1 MLYLITTELKN
12 AEIIRRFLVSKYS
25 KGFTLIELIATM
37 VIASILASS
46 LITGYRTYNEWL
58 KVNKE
63 ILNMVNTLRQARDYC
78 MGANENFYLSVDTD
92 ADTYTLKYKEAK
104 NALNLPGQND
114 NVFTMPS
121 FVDFTASTGLDAELV
136 FNILGEP
143 TEGATITINTDERTI
158 EIVSPTGYIYAHN

>member
-1 MLYLITTELKN
+1 MT
-12 AEIIRRFLVSKYS
+12 RVSQ
-25 KGFTLIELIATM
+25 GFTLIELIATM

-63 ILNMVNTLRQARDYC
+63 ILNMVNTIRQARDYC
-78 MGANENFYLSVDTD
+78 IEANENFYLSVDTD
-92 ADTYTLKYKEAK
+92 ADTYTLEYINDN

-121 FVDFTASTGLDAELV
+121 FVDFTASTGITDLK

-143 TEGATITINTDERTI
+143 SATETITINTDERTI
-158 EIVSPTGYIYAHN
+158 TIVSPTGYIYAHN

>member
-1 MLYLITTELKN
+1 MHKH
-12 AEIIRRFLVSKYS
+12 S

-46 LITGYRTYNEWL
+46 LVTGYRTYNEWL
-58 KVNKE
+58 KVNEE

-78 MGANENFYLSVDTD
+78 IEANEDFYLTVDTG
-92 ADTYTLKYKEAK
+92 ADTYTLKYKDAK
-104 NALNLPGQND
+104 DALNLPGQND

-121 FVDFTASTGLDAELV
+121 FVDFTASTVGTDLK

-143 TEGATITINTDERTI
+143 SATRTITINTDERTI

>member
-1 MLYLITTELKN
+1 MYKH
-12 AEIIRRFLVSKYS
+12 S

-46 LITGYRTYNEWL
+46 IITGYRTYNEWL

-78 MGANENFYLSVDTD
+78 IEANENFYLSVDTG
-92 ADTYTLKYKEAK
+92 ADTYTLEYKTDD
-104 NALNLPGQND
+104 NALYLPGETS
-114 NVFTMPS
+114 NVFTMPI
-121 FVDFTASTGLDAELV
+121 FVDFTASTGITDLK

-143 TEGATITINTDERTI
+143 SATETITINTNERTI

>member
-1 MLYLITTELKN
+1 M
-12 AEIIRRFLVSKYS
+12 SKYS

-46 LITGYRTYNEWL
+46 LITGYRTYNEFL

-63 ILNMVNTLRQARDYC
+63 IINMVNTIRQARDYC
-78 MGANENFYLSVDTD
+78 MEANENFYLSVDTD
-92 ADTYTLKYKEAK
+92 ADTYTLEYINDN

-121 FVDFTASTGLDAELV
+121 YVDFTASTGLDAELV

-143 TEGATITINTDERTI
+143 TEGATITINTNERTI
-158 EIVSPTGYIYAHN
+158 TIVSPTGYIYAD

>member
-1 MLYLITTELKN
+1 M
-12 AEIIRRFLVSKYS
+12 SKYS

-37 VIASILASS
+37 VIASIMASS
-46 LITGYRTYNEWL
+46 LITGYRTYNEFL

-63 ILNMVNTLRQARDYC
+63 IINMVNTIRQARDYC
-78 MGANENFYLSVDTD
+78 MEANENFYLSVDTD
-92 ADTYTLKYKEAK
+92 ADTYTLEYINDN

-143 TEGATITINTDERTI
+143 TEGATITINTNERTI
-158 EIVSPTGYIYAHN
+158 TIVSPTGYIYAD

>member
-1 MLYLITTELKN
+1 MTRL
-12 AEIIRRFLVSKYS
+12 SQ
-25 KGFTLIELIATM
+25 GFTLIELIATM

-58 KVNKE
+58 KVNEE

-78 MGANENFYLSVDTD
+78 IEANENFYLSVDTD
-92 ADTYTLKYKEAK
+92 ADTYTLEYKTDE
-104 NALNLPGQND
+104 NALTLPGETS

-143 TEGATITINTDERTI
+143 TEEATITINTNERTI
-158 EIVSPTGYIYAHN
+158 NIVYPTGYIYAD

>member
-1 MLYLITTELKN
+1 M
-12 AEIIRRFLVSKYS
+12 SKYS

-58 KVNKE
+58 KVNEE

-78 MGANENFYLSVDTD
+78 IEANENFYLSVDTD
-92 ADTYTLKYKEAK
+92 ADTYTLEYINDN

-121 FVDFTASTGLDAELV
+121 FVDFTASTGLDVELV

-143 TEGATITINTDERTI
+143 TNGATITFNRDERTI
-158 EIVSPTGYIYAHN
+158 NIVSPTGYIYAQ

>member
-1 MLYLITTELKN
+1 M
-12 AEIIRRFLVSKYS
+12 SKYS

-58 KVNKE
+58 KVNEE

-78 MGANENFYLSVDTD
+78 MEANENFYLSVDTG

-104 NALNLPGQND
+104 DDLNLPGQND

-121 FVDFTASTGLDAELV
+121 FVDFTASTGLDAELA

-143 TEGATITINTDERTI
+143 TEGATITINTNERTI
-158 EIVSPTGYIYAHN
+158 NIVSPTGYIYAD

>member
-1 MLYLITTELKN
+1 M
-12 AEIIRRFLVSKYS
+12 SKYS

-37 VIASILASS
+37 VIASIMASS

-58 KVNKE
+58 YVNKE
-63 ILNMVNTLRQARDYC
+63 ILHMVNTIRQARDYC
-78 MGANENFYLSVDTD
+78 MEANENFYLSVDTD
-92 ADTYTLKYKEAK
+92 ADTYTLEYINDN

-121 FVDFTASTGLDAELV
+121 YVDFTASTGLDAELV

-143 TEGATITINTDERTI
+143 TEEATITINTNERTI
-158 EIVSPTGYIYAHN
+158 NIVYPTGYIYAD

>member
-1 MLYLITTELKN
+1 M
-12 AEIIRRFLVSKYS
+12 SKYS

-46 LITGYRTYNEWL
+46 LITGYRTYNEFL

-63 ILNMVNTLRQARDYC
+63 IINMVNTIRQARDYC
-78 MGANENFYLSVDTD
+78 MEANENFYLSVDTD
-92 ADTYTLKYKEAK
+92 ADTYTLEYINDN

-143 TEGATITINTDERTI
+143 TEGATITINTNERTI
-158 EIVSPTGYIYAHN
+158 NIVSPTGYIYAD

>member
-1 MLYLITTELKN
+1 MYKH
-12 AEIIRRFLVSKYS
+12 S

-46 LITGYRTYNEWL
+46 LMTGYRTYNEWL
-58 KVNKE
+58 KVNEE

-78 MGANENFYLSVDTD
+78 IEANENFYLSVDTG
-92 ADTYTLKYKEAK
+92 ADTYTLKYKDTK
-104 NALNLPGQND
+104 DALNLPGQND

-121 FVDFTASTGLDAELV
+121 YVDFTASTGLDAELV

-143 TEGATITINTDERTI
+143 TEGATITINDGERTI
-158 EIVSPTGYIYAHN
+158 NIVSPTGYIYAD